1 MIRLGKQN
9 EATQFIA
16 DNRLE
21 HVFSLWPFNARS
33 EQMPTCWN
41 WTTWLLMGGRGSGK
55 TRAGAEWVKG
65 MALGDPYFTTAAV
78 GRIALVGETYAD
90 AREVMVEGESGLLS
104 VHQNEQRPQWISS
117 RRRLEWPNGAVAQ
130 VYSSED
136 PDALRGP
143 QFEIA
148 WCDELAKWNHAEETW
163 NMLQFGLRLG
173 HFPQQ
178 IVTTTPRPTTMI
190 KKLLADEN
198 TFVSRMSTTDNRSNL
213 ASGFFDRI
221 VKIYAGTRLGRQELD
236 GELID
241 DRTDALWQR
250 DVIEKHRCPKPET
263 LCRTVIAID
272 PAVTGHAK
280 SDACGIIIVA
290 MGADDRAYV
299 LADETVR
306 GVSPSRWSSRV
317 NELYEKYGADR
328 IVIETNQG
336 GDMAESVLRG
346 ANAQMPIK
354 QVKASRGKWLRAEP
368 VAHLYERGLVSHVG
382 PLAELEDEM
391 CDFGLDGL
399 SSGRSPDRLDA
410 LVWALTELMLK
421 NETKPRARVL

>member
-1 MIRLGKQN
+1 MLIRQRNMKQSKVIRNQLQKTQLLMTPSVLNTSLSNLKNFLKQMIRLGKQN

-178 IVTTTPRPTTMI
+178 IVTTTPRP
-190 KKLLADEN
+190 
-198 TFVSRMSTTDNRSNL
+198 R
-213 ASGFFDRI
+213 
-221 VKIYAGTRLGRQELD
+221 
-236 GELID
+236 
-241 DRTDALWQR
+241 
-250 DVIEKHRCPKPET
+250 P
-263 LCRTVIAID
+263 
-272 PAVTGHAK
+272 
-280 SDACGIIIVA
+280 
-290 MGADDRAYV
+290 
-299 LADETVR
+299 
-306 GVSPSRWSSRV
+306 
-317 NELYEKYGADR
+317 
-328 IVIETNQG
+328 
-336 GDMAESVLRG
+336 
-346 ANAQMPIK
+346 
-354 QVKASRGKWLRAEP
+354 
-368 VAHLYERGLVSHVG
+368 
-382 PLAELEDEM
+382 
-391 CDFGLDGL
+391 
-399 SSGRSPDRLDA
+399 
-410 LVWALTELMLK
+410 
-421 NETKPRARVL
+421 